1 MIRRL
6 VLVALCGATVF
17 LTASKCSD
25 KNTSE
30 TTSTDSTVGSSET
43 PTDTGAAGQGDA
55 GTVPAGEEGTQGGM
69 EGEGLPE

>member
-25 KNTSE
+25 KNSSE

-43 PTDTGAAGQGDA
+43 PTDMGAGQGDA
-55 GTVPAGEEGTQGGM
+55 APTGEEGTQGGM